1 MFKDR
6 RLLFL
11 LPVVLALLMLLGFAR
26 GRGGSTAPAA
36 PAGAGTPVTAT
47 ADASPSDLAT
57 PGVSTTT
64 TLEDDAGGQP
74 RHPQIGFRT
83 SERLREHF
91 RKHGRE
97 FHAKSADA
105 YLRLA
110 QLLRDRPKG
119 GDVLEF
125 VRNDA
130 VTCKFDRATGAFI
143 AYDSDGTIRT
153 FFRPTD
159 GEAYFE
165 RQKYRTHESP

>member
-6 RLLFL
+6 RLWFL
-11 LPVVLALLMLLGFAR
+11 APVVLALLMLLGFAR
-26 GRGGSTAPAA
+26 GRGGATAPAEPVSA
-36 PAGAGTPVTAT
+36 DSSVTGA
-47 ADASPSDLAT
+47 ADANPDLAA
-57 PGVSTTT
+57 PGAPETTAET
-64 TLEDDAGGQP
+64 GDDEQP
-74 RHPQIGFRT
+74 RHPQIGFR
-83 SERLREHF
+83 SSDRLREHF
-91 RKHGRE
+91 RKHGAE
-97 FHAKSADA
+97 FHAKSPAA

-110 QLLRDRPKG
+110 QLLRDKPKG

-130 VTCKFDRATGAFI
+130 VTCKFDRGTGSFI

-165 RQKYRTHESP
+165 RQKYRAHDGP

>member
-6 RLLFL
+6 RLWFL
-11 LPVVLALLMLLGFAR
+11 APVVLALLMLLGFAR
-26 GRGGSTAPAA
+26 GRGGATTPAA
-36 PAGAGTPVTAT
+36 PASADSQATMAGDGGPS
-47 ADASPSDLAT
+47 DPASPGGPAAAT
-57 PGVSTTT
+57 
-64 TLEDDAGGQP
+64 EDDDRP
-74 RHPQIGFRT
+74 RHPQIGFRS

-97 FHAKSADA
+97 FHVKSAAA
-105 YLRLA
+105 YLLQA
-110 QLLRDRPKG
+110 QLLRDKPKG

-130 VTCKFDRATGAFI
+130 VTCKFDRSTGAFI

-165 RQKYRTHESP
+165 RQKYRAHESP

>member
-1 MFKDR
+1 MK
-6 RLLFL
+6 
-11 LPVVLALLMLLGFAR
+11 
-26 GRGGSTAPAA
+26 TPA
-36 PAGAGTPVTAT
+36 
-47 ADASPSDLAT
+47 
-57 PGVSTTT
+57 
-64 TLEDDAGGQP
+64 
-74 RHPQIGFRT
+74 
-83 SERLREHF
+83 
-91 RKHGRE
+91 
-97 FHAKSADA
+97 A

-119 GDVLEF
+119 SDVLEF

-165 RQKYRTHESP
+165 RQKYRAHESP

>member
-26 GRGGSTAPAA
+26 GRGGSTSPAA
-36 PAGAGTPVTAT
+36 PAGAGAPVTTAPDAGLPDTGVPGAAAAT
-47 ADASPSDLAT
+47 A
-57 PGVSTTT
+57 
-64 TLEDDAGGQP
+64 EDDAGGQP

-83 SERLREHF
+83 AERLREHF

-97 FHAKSADA
+97 FHAKSAEA

-130 VTCKFDRATGAFI
+130 VTCKFDRATGSFI

-165 RQKYRTHESP
+165 RQKYRAHESP

>member
-1 MFKDR
+1 MLKDR
-6 RLLFL
+6 RLWFL
-11 LPVVLALLMLLGFAR
+11 APVLLALVILLGITRAR
-26 GRGGSTAPAA
+26 SFVPPADS
-36 PAGAGTPVTAT
+36 PASVSPRAAVP
-47 ADASPSDLAT
+47 ADP
-57 PGVSTTT
+57 VSTSPV
-64 TLEDDAGGQP
+64 DDETSQP

-83 SERLREHF
+83 SELLDQHF

-97 FHAKSADA
+97 FHVKTAAA

-110 QLLRDRPKG
+110 QLLRDRPKSS
-119 GDVLEF
+119 DVLQF

-130 VTCKFDRATGAFI
+130 VTCKFDRETGSFI

-165 RQKYRTHESP
+165 RQKSRSHENP

>member
-11 LPVVLALLMLLGFAR
+11 VPVVLALLMLLGFAR
-26 GRGGSTAPAA
+26 GRGGATAPEAS
-36 PAGAGTPVTAT
+36 AGADSETTRT
-47 ADASPSDLAT
+47 ADTGPASPGA
-57 PGVSTTT
+57 TTT
-64 TLEDDAGGQP
+64 TDDDQP
-74 RHPQIGFRT
+74 RHPQIGFRS

-97 FHAKSADA
+97 FHVKTAEA

-119 GDVLEF
+119 GEVLEF

-130 VTCKFDRATGAFI
+130 VTCKFDRGTGAFI

-165 RQKYRTHESP
+165 RQKYRAHESP

>member
-11 LPVVLALLMLLGFAR
+11 VPVVLALLMLLGFAR
-26 GRGGSTAPAA
+26 GRGGATAPAA
-36 PAGAGTPVTAT
+36 PASADSAVTGS
-47 ADASPSDLAT
+47 ADASTAT
-57 PGVSTTT
+57 PGAPATAT
-64 TLEDDAGGQP
+64 EDDDDQP
-74 RHPQIGFRT
+74 RHPQIGFRS

-97 FHAKSADA
+97 FHVKTAEA

-110 QLLRDRPKG
+110 QLLRERPKG
-119 GDVLEF
+119 GEVLEF

-130 VTCKFDRATGAFI
+130 VTCKFDRGTGSFI

-165 RQKYRTHESP
+165 RQKYRAHESP

>member
-1 MFKDR
+1 MLKDR

-11 LPVVLALLMLLGFAR
+11 VPVVLALLMLLGFAR
-26 GRGGSTAPAA
+26 GRGGANSPEAPLHAGLPAA
-36 PAGAGTPVTAT
+36 SLPSTDGANRAEAT
-47 ADASPSDLAT
+47 T
-57 PGVSTTT
+57 PGTAATNP
-64 TLEDDAGGQP
+64 DDDDQP
-74 RHPQIGFRT
+74 RHPQIGFRS

-97 FHAKSADA
+97 FHVKTAEA

-130 VTCKFDRATGAFI
+130 VTCKFDRGDGAFI

-165 RQKYRTHESP
+165 RQKNRAHEGP

>member
-1 MFKDR
+1 VFKDR

-26 GRGGSTAPAA
+26 GRGGSTSPSAPLGAGA
-36 PAGAGTPVTAT
+36 PVATVPDAGTPDPGLSGTAV
-47 ADASPSDLAT
+47 AT
-57 PGVSTTT
+57 D
-64 TLEDDAGGQP
+64 EDDAGGQP

-97 FHAKSADA
+97 FHVKSADA

-110 QLLRDRPKG
+110 QLLRERPKG

-130 VTCKFDRATGAFI
+130 VTCKFDRATGSFI

-153 FFRPTD
+153 FFRPTE

-165 RQKYRTHESP
+165 RQKYRAHESP

>member
-1 MFKDR
+1 VLKDR
-6 RLLFL
+6 RVWFL
-11 LPVVLALLMLLGFAR
+11 APVVLGLFMLLGFAR
-26 GRGGSTAPAA
+26 GRGNATPPEAPASADARVTAPAESG
-36 PAGAGTPVTAT
+36 PAAA
-47 ADASPSDLAT
+47 AAM
-57 PGVSTTT
+57 
-64 TLEDDAGGQP
+64 EDDEDAQP
-74 RHPQIGFRT
+74 RHPQIGFRST
-83 SERLREHF
+83 ERLREHF

-97 FHAKSADA
+97 FHVKAAAD

-110 QLLRDRPKG
+110 QLLRDRSKG

-165 RQKYRTHESP
+165 RQKDRAHESP

>member
-1 MFKDR
+1 MFQDR

-11 LPVVLALLMLLGFAR
+11 VPVVLALFMLLGFAR
-26 GRGGSTAPAA
+26 GRGGANAPEARA
-36 PAGAGTPVTAT
+36 TAGAEVAKVADDGPASPNAAATAT
-47 ADASPSDLAT
+47 AD
-57 PGVSTTT
+57 
-64 TLEDDAGGQP
+64 EDEQP
-74 RHPQIGFRT
+74 RHPQIGFRS

-97 FHAKSADA
+97 FHVKTPEA

-110 QLLRDRPKG
+110 QLLRDRSKG
-119 GDVLEF
+119 GEVLEF

-130 VTCKFDRATGAFI
+130 VTCKFDRGTGAFI

-165 RQKYRTHESP
+165 RQKHQAHESP